1 MGKLILIKPRAV
13 QTDEIITQVPIVA
26 TLGGLIVLAIV
37 ITWWKRKKR
46 IASSLWSRQS
56 TRTAQSDGGVRVP
69 LTADELAGTINNSS
83 PAPAPRSRRTRR
95 QRRTPSQQS
104 THSLPAYAKEPGE
117 QELVVA
123 QWVPFI
129 VMIESCAHY
138 NFYRGLPEEDEN
150 ISQPLAIVVNADE
163 DIGSSTETDSQ
174 TPSIPLQNAPAQIVL
189 LVEGD
194 TACDLSVR
202 SGATGRNLRPASP
215 DVDSTSSASIFQ
227 VDSHTSHNSPD
238 PRGEAPG
245 YFVMGQATVNRAF
258 TAPESPDTSA
268 ALVTVGS
275 GSRPASPLLSSSRR
289 SGFRALLGR
298 TAASRSHRAYPGSS
312 GSGISLTIASPE
324 SPSHM
329 HNRGASTT
337 SLVSIL
343 GLSRQRSSASHNSS
357 RPNLVSP
364 SMISLNSISAPLTHT
379 AVRTEFAAYP
389 RQGLTPEQLQLISS
403 REGLAKFGRPYGPD
417 AVAFTSLSVI
427 DLVTGQKPPDFEAA
441 VGETRGS
448 GVPSAGA
455 TGEPSEGIADEPQP
469 IPESVVRPDQEHFPA
484 DLSQSRSP
492 DISSTEQDTNATP
505 AGTENT
511 AIHDVPDEEKSAK
524 ILVAVHKGKAKEIP
538 AQENNDSPEEN
549 KDHCYIK
556 HFVPEASSETKQVP
570 TSEIRS
576 DLEAMFSSI
585 EASTAPDIAL
595 LLPSFSARQTS
606 ATDFSNSS
614 SSIQSASFNTTSR
627 TNSLQLV
634 DHGQPKSGQSAR
646 SSLMP
651 ARSKSHASLLSNT
664 SITSRGT
671 FQTATESMRSRKMT
685 KWMGTTDDEHED
697 DLGEFSYDTA
707 DDGNTTEGDDDSRPS
722 TPVPSQQNRELGGG
736 SELAGVASSTQL
748 TPLAK
753 KQVSIVT
760 ITHG

>member
-1 MGKLILIKPRAV
+1 MLI
-13 QTDEIITQVPIVA
+13 II
-26 TLGGLIVLAIV
+26 
-37 ITWWKRKKR
+37 
-46 IASSLWSRQS
+46 S
-56 TRTAQSDGGVRVP
+56 
-69 LTADELAGTINNSS
+69 
-83 PAPAPRSRRTRR
+83 
-95 QRRTPSQQS
+95 
-104 THSLPAYAKEPGE
+104 
-117 QELVVA
+117 
-123 QWVPFI
+123 
-129 VMIESCAHY
+129 
-138 NFYRGLPEEDEN
+138 YRGLPEEDEN
-150 ISQPLAIVVNADE
+150 ISQPFAIVVNADE
-163 DIGSSTETDSQ
+163 DIESSTETDSQ
-174 TPSIPLQNAPAQIVL
+174 IPSTPLQNAPAQLAL

-194 TACDLSVR
+194 TACDSSVR
-202 SGATGRNLRPASP
+202 PGTTGRNLRPASP
-215 DVDSTSSASIFQ
+215 DVGSTSSASIFQ
-227 VDSHTSHNSPD
+227 VDSYISHDSPD

-245 YFVMGQATVNRAF
+245 YSVMGQATLNRAF
-258 TAPESPDTSA
+258 TAPGSSDTSA
-268 ALVTVGS
+268 ALVTVDS

-417 AVAFTSLSVI
+417 AVAFASLSAV

-448 GVPSAGA
+448 GAPSAGA
-455 TGEPSEGIADEPQP
+455 TGELPEGTADEPQP
-469 IPESVVRPDQEHFPA
+469 IPDAVVRPDQEHSPA
-484 DLSQSRSP
+484 NLSQSRSP
-492 DISSTEQDTNATP
+492 DILSAEQDTNPTP
-505 AGTENT
+505 AGTENI
-511 AIHDVPDEEKSAK
+511 AIHGVRGEEKLAK
-524 ILVAVHKGKAKEIP
+524 VVVAVHKGKAKEIS
-538 AQENNDSPEEN
+538 AQENNSPEEN
-549 KDHCYIK
+549 KDLCYIR
-556 HFVPEASSETKQVP
+556 HFVPEASSGTKQVP
-570 TSEIRS
+570 TSKIGS

-585 EASTAPDIAL
+585 EASTAPDMAL
-595 LLPSFSARQTS
+595 LVPSSSAPQTP
-606 ATDFSNSS
+606 ATDFPNFF
-614 SSIQSASFNTTSR
+614 SSIQSAPFKTTSR
-627 TNSLQLV
+627 TSSL
-634 DHGQPKSGQSAR
+634 HGQPKSGQPAR

-651 ARSKSHASLLSNT
+651 ARSESHASLLSYT

-685 KWMGTTDDEHED
+685 NWMGAADDEHED

-707 DDGNTTEGDDDSRPS
+707 DDGNTTEGDGDSRPS

-736 SELAGVASSTQL
+736 SELAGAASSTQL